1 MISTKSDEIA
11 ENNKKLQNSQNQTDS
26 QIKANSKNKYK
37 ILQFI
42 EIINSVEK
50 LE

>member
-1 MISTKSDEIA
+1 MA
-11 ENNKKLQNSQNQTDS
+11 ENDNKKLQNSQNQTDS
-26 QIKANSKNKYK
+26 QIRANTKNKYET
-37 ILQFI
+37 LQVI